1 MAGCLIP
8 LSSAASNVV
17 GLRPSSVDCCIS
29 SPLRLIATSLLCR
42 DPSRCLSTPSPSS
55 VAVTP
60 PGRRY
65 CVVRGW
71 HFESRLLRFST
82 RPILPLVDCSVSPLG
97 TLSGVHLPANRVN
110 NAVAAG
116 VEDQCNLC
124 WPGVGATATDVFHLD
139 VECCRSP
146 PSISSI
152 SKSIPCHLFNC
163 WVIVAVDVIAQR
175 RRHRYDAGSSRSS
188 AGGPLQTPDDASTS
202 SVSSGT
208 SSSR

>member
-17 GLRPSSVDCCIS
+17 GLRPSSVDCRIS
-29 SPLRLIATSLLCR
+29 SPLRLIAASLLCR

-55 VAVTP
+55 VAVTL

-97 TLSGVHLPANRVN
+97 TLPDIHLPTNRVA

-116 VEDQCNLC
+116 IKDQCNLC
-124 WPGVGATATDVFHLD
+124 WPGVGAAVTDLFHPNI
-139 VECCRSP
+139 ECCQSL

-163 WVIVAVDVIAQR
+163 WVIISVDITAQR
-175 RRHRYDAGSSRSS
+175 CRHRYDAGSSPLL
-188 AGGPLQTPDDASTS
+188 AGGPLQTPDDASAS
-202 SVSSGT
+202 SVPSGT
-208 SSSR
+208 SSS

>member
-8 LSSAASNVV
+8 LSSAASNAV
-17 GLRPSSVDCCIS
+17 GLRPSSVDCHIS
-29 SPLRLIATSLLCR
+29 SPLRLIAASLLWR

-55 VAVTP
+55 VAVTL
-60 PGRRY
+60 PGCRY

-97 TLSGVHLPANRVN
+97 ALPGVHLLTNRVAD
-110 NAVAAG
+110 AVAAG
-116 VEDQCNLC
+116 VEDQCNLR
-124 WPGVGATATDVFHLD
+124 WPGVGATATDLFHPD
-139 VECCRSP
+139 VECRRP
-146 PSISSI
+146 PPPISSI

-163 WVIVAVDVIAQR
+163 WVIVAVDVIAQC
-175 RRHRYDAGSSRSS
+175 RRHRYNAGSSWSS

-208 SSSR
+208 SS

>member
-8 LSSAASNVV
+8 LSCTASNVV

-82 RPILPLVDCSVSPLG
+82 SPILPLVDCSVSPLG
-97 TLSGVHLPANRVN
+97 ALSGVHLPTNCVA

-124 WPGVGATATDVFHLD
+124 WPGVGATTTDLFHPD
-139 VECCRSP
+139 VECRRSP
-146 PSISSI
+146 PPISSI

-163 WVIVAVDVIAQR
+163 WVIVAVDVIVQR
-175 RRHRYDAGSSRSS
+175 RRHRYDAGSSRLS

-202 SVSSGT
+202 SVLSET
-208 SSSR
+208 PSSR